1 MPCRKREDNIVQL
14 RKDKR
19 DENLQ
24 KKRAVFPASSGGM
37 GATEDSNRAGAA
49 QKATLGHP
57 WACWTVLAHCCSGA
71 VCRAQLTL
79 AQDILAAMSAELLL
93 RCKDVLGV
101 ALKACY
107 PLQLESLPLMVQ
119 GVWSQSP
126 EQQLEAT
133 TQFRKLLSIGESSW
147 AICLHRT
154 GMISGRRSAMILTAL
169 ELCCYL
175 CDALW
180 AVNVIAVQVC

>member
-49 QKATLGHP
+49 QKASLGHP
-57 WACWTVLAHCCSGA
+57 LACWAVLAHCCSVA
-71 VCRAQLTL
+71 VGCAQLKL
-79 AQDILAAMSAELLL
+79 AQDVLAAISAELFL
-93 RCKDVLGV
+93 RCKDPCSQPSV
-101 ALKACY
+101 ALNACY

-133 TQFRKLLSIGESSW
+133 TQFRKLLSIGESLWS
-147 AICLHRT
+147 ICLQWSRR
-154 GMISGRRSAMILTAL
+154 MISCAEMR
-169 ELCCYL
+169 
-175 CDALW
+175 
-180 AVNVIAVQVC
+180 